1 MEFDL
6 VAERRERRLGQ
17 AATIDS
23 DRVVPISEGV
33 IEADHSFAVR
43 AVNHAAAD
51 LLGWE
56 HPVALTRDLNA
67 SSWSLLGPDLRR
79 EVQMALVTRGRWEG
93 CTSLRRRDGSMLET
107 YLTACILH
115 GSPGVPTGIVA
126 TFRPLRSIPDQG
138 RDHSQGDLHG
148 VRGLPGHFCLYYQ
161 PEVDLRTGAVT
172 SAEALLRWWHPGMGV
187 VSPGPALS
195 NRRWAPRLAELEV
208 WSVFAVCRQSAR
220 WREEGHPLP
229 VSLNLSRNHVEDE
242 EVVDRIRRAIVVTGL
257 EPGDLTVDLPASAL
271 MRSPERARRVA
282 GDLSEIGVAI
292 AIDDV
297 TRVVHPDAFAGI
309 DVDAVKIARS
319 PKRGAT
325 PATIGEEATGAVIE
339 VARTLGAASVAKAVE
354 TAEEREL
361 LERLGCDR
369 AFGHLFL
376 PPLPPRDLAQ
386 ELWPAT
392 PAAPISPSPRRDHR
406 VVLDLVVP

>member
-1 MEFDL
+1 M
-6 VAERRERRLGQ
+6 
-17 AATIDS
+17 
-23 DRVVPISEGV
+23 
-33 IEADHSFAVR
+33 
-43 AVNHAAAD
+43 
-51 LLGWE
+51 
-56 HPVALTRDLNA
+56 
-67 SSWSLLGPDLRR
+67 
-79 EVQMALVTRGRWEG
+79 
-93 CTSLRRRDGSMLET
+93 
-107 YLTACILH
+107 
-115 GSPGVPTGIVA
+115 
-126 TFRPLRSIPDQG
+126 
-138 RDHSQGDLHG
+138 
-148 VRGLPGHFCLYYQ
+148 
-161 PEVDLRTGAVT
+161 
-172 SAEALLRWWHPGMGV
+172 
-187 VSPGPALS
+187 
-195 NRRWAPRLAELEV
+195 
-208 WSVFAVCRQSAR
+208 
-220 WREEGHPLP
+220 
-229 VSLNLSRNHVEDE
+229 
-242 EVVDRIRRAIVVTGL
+242 VDRIRRAIVVTGL

-271 MRSPERARRVA
+271 MRSPERFRRVA

-392 PAAPISPSPRRDHR
+392 PAAPISPSPGETTGSSWTWWSPDGCAVGLGSAELGGASRRGRHR
-406 VVLDLVVP
+406 TEDRGAPRPLRGHAAPRPWSRPAR